1 MKSELTLRFKK
12 AGLQTSI
19 QDGGRYG
26 YQSFGVTISGAMD
39 QSAYHLANA
48 LLENPTDCPI
58 LEITLIGPDIE
69 FVGQGYIVVTGGEC
83 NPKISNIPISINKV
97 IKVSNGDTLSFGH
110 FTKGCRAYLGVKGKW
125 QCPTW
130 LESYAALRIA
140 ANNFGRIRKGDL
152 INIQNSDGIPS
163 TASSKSIKAFLIK
176 QEIEVMLGPEY
187 DLFPKSSIELFFKSN
202 YKIGLES
209 NRIGY
214 RLEGSKINSPI
225 NKPLLSSAVVPGT
238 IQITNAGLPII
249 LMRDAQTTGG
259 YPRIANVISN
269 DLDFL
274 AQNKPGDSIKFKRKI
289 D

>member
-26 YQSFGVTISGAMD
+26 YQGFGVPISGAMD

-48 LLENPTDCPI
+48 LLKNPIDTPT

-69 FVGQGYIVVTGGEC
+69 FVGKGYIVVTGGEG
-83 NPKISNIPISINKV
+83 NPKINNIPISINKV

-110 FTKGCRAYLGVKGKW
+110 FTKGCRTYLGVKGEW

-130 LESYAALRIA
+130 LGSYAALRIA

-152 INIQNSDGIPS
+152 INIKHSDGIPS
-163 TASSKSIKAFLIK
+163 TAPHKSNKEILIK

-187 DLFPKSSIELFFKSN
+187 DLFPKSYIELFFKST

-214 RLEGSKINSPI
+214 RLEGSKINSPFT
-225 NKPLLSSAVVPGT
+225 KPLLSSAVVPGT

>member
-19 QDGGRYG
+19 QDGGRFG
-26 YQSFGVTISGAMD
+26 YQSFGVPISGAMD
-39 QSAYHLANA
+39 QAAYHLANE
-48 LLENPTDCPI
+48 LLENPIESPV
-58 LEITLIGPDIE
+58 LELTLIGPEII
-69 FVGQGYIVVTGGEC
+69 FSGNGFLVLTGSEC
-83 NPKISNIPISINKV
+83 HPKINQQSIPMNRVVQVNSEDV
-97 IKVSNGDTLSFGH
+97 LSFGH
-110 FTKGCRAYLGVKGKW
+110 FTNGCRAYLGVKGEW
-125 QCPTW
+125 LCPTW

-140 ANNFGRIRKGDL
+140 ANNFGRIRKGDI
-152 INIQNSDGIPS
+152 INIEASIVGPTDRNTKLKSGI
-163 TASSKSIKAFLIK
+163 ILK
-176 QEIEVMLGPEY
+176 QEIEVIPGPEY
-187 DLFPKSSIELFFKSN
+187 DLFPKSSLDQFFQSV

-214 RLEGSKINSPI
+214 RLEGPKLNSTLT
-225 NKPLLSSAVVPGT
+225 KALLSSAVVPGT

-269 DLDFL
+269 DLNIL
-274 AQNKPGDSIKFKRKI
+274 AQNKPGDSIKFKYKI